1 MKKESSRRASNC
13 EIRFVES
20 AEEFQG
26 LLEVFREV
34 FDWEETEFPD
44 SSYLANLLE
53 NPQLLVLIAKA
64 EDKIVGGLTAYLLPG
79 YQTKKS
85 SIFIYDLGVTTNFQR
100 QRIGK
105 SLIDKLLDYAKNIG
119 YRMFLS
125 IQSWRIM
132 KMLWPFTK
140 RLALTVK
147 QKLSNTLMTAE
158 G

>member
-1 MKKESSRRASNC
+1 MKKERGRRAINC

-26 LLEVFREV
+26 ILEVFREV
-34 FDWEETEFPD
+34 FDWEKPDFPD
-44 SSYLANLLE
+44 SSYLANVLG
-53 NPQLLVLIAKA
+53 NPHFLVFVAKA
-64 EDKIVGGLTAYLLPG
+64 EGKIIGGLTAYILPS
-79 YQTKKS
+79 YQTRKS
-85 SIFIYDLGVTTNFQR
+85 SIFIYDLGVATNFQR
-100 QRIGK
+100 QGIGK
-105 SLIDKLLDYAKNIG
+105 SLIDKLLDYAKKIR

-140 RLALTVK
+140 RRALTVK
-147 QKLSNTLMTAE
+147 QKSSNILMTAE